1 MDDNIIKFPH
11 PSGNDLEIEYSDEEY
26 GPRVNIPDL
35 LDAAKE
41 REFDDVILIGTW
53 KDSDNFYF
61 ASTTGSLST
70 INWNLDKAK
79 HILLQASLDNMEN
92 D

>member
-11 PSGNDLEIEYSDEEY
+11 PEGDFEIEYSDEEF
-26 GPRVNIPDL
+26 GPRVSIPDL

-53 KDSDNFYF
+53 KDTDHFYF
-61 ASTTGSLST
+61 ASTTGSLPQ

-79 HILLQASLDNMEN
+79 HILIQASLEN
-92 D
+92 SEM